1 MENTDARV
9 KVDNPTTPTQVQT
22 YPTGQP
28 NNVVRD
34 YAGKL
39 GLSGYS
45 THYNDY
51 PDCQYGQTGYI
62 LGDHRAPGQAKWSPA
77 FVLDNQPG
85 SRGITDVYYKQNGD
99 RVLKNTT
106 IPDHL
111 PGGGK
116 AHTRP

>member
-1 MENTDARV
+1 M
-9 KVDNPTTPTQVQT
+9 
-22 YPTGQP
+22 
-28 NNVVRD
+28 
-34 YAGKL
+34 
-39 GLSGYS
+39 
-45 THYNDY
+45 
-51 PDCQYGQTGYI
+51 
-62 LGDHRAPGQAKWSPA
+62 
-77 FVLDNQPG
+77 LDNQPG